1 MELLGARMLL
11 LLFLSLSL
19 KEGVLAPGCELL
31 RNKAFNARLFECHL
45 LLRIVVFFLNVD
57 KFSENLF
64 VVDHLALGQ
73 SLKGQRD
80 KNMQY

>member
-1 MELLGARMLL
+1 M
-11 LLFLSLSL
+11 
-19 KEGVLAPGCELL
+19 
-31 RNKAFNARLFECHL
+31 RLFECHL